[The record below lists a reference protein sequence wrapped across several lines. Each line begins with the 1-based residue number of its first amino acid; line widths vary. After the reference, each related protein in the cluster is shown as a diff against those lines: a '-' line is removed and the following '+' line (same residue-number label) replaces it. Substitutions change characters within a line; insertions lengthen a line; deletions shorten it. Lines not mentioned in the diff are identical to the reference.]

1 MDCCIFGAKVSQGQR
16 GPGGLGSW
24 ASRQSSASGPQS
36 LAASL
41 GGRGLAGEERQGT
54 EKMAPAPQSAVGPL
68 RAPTLRSPPHS
79 PTLKDVCDGP
89 ALTRSS
95 EAGPASA
102 LPPCYRPGLPD
113 PEPPVRAPWTSAW
126 VPSRRPL
133 RLSAEVP
140 GGVITSQAFWV
151 SQGPVLVEETDFP
164 CLCGLAHRL
173 SLSCDLLSSPHQSG
187 VCLQAPYSVQ

>member
-1 MDCCIFGAKVSQGQR
+1 MDCCICGAEVSLGQR

-24 ASRQSSASGPQS
+24 AARQSSAAGPRS

-41 GGRGLAGEERQGT
+41 RSKELAGVERQGT
-54 EKMAPAPQSAVGPL
+54 KTAPAPQSAVGPF

-79 PTLKDVCDGP
+79 LTLKDVCDGP

-95 EAGPASA
+95 EAGPASVP
-102 LPPCYRPGLPD
+102 PPCYRPGLPD
-113 PEPPVRAPWTSAW
+113 PEPPVLAPWTSAW
-126 VPSRRPL
+126 VPSHHTL

-151 SQGPVLVEETDFP
+151 SQGLVLVEETDFP
-164 CLCGLAHRL
+164 CLCGLAHHL
-173 SLSCDLLSSPHQSG
+173 SLSCDLLSSPHQPG
-187 VCLQAPYSVQ
+187 MCLQAPYSV

>member
-1 MDCCIFGAKVSQGQR
+1 MDCCISGAKVSQGQR

-24 ASRQSSASGPQS
+24 AARQSSASGPQS

-102 LPPCYRPGLPD
+102 LPD
-113 PEPPVRAPWTSAW
+113 PEPPVWAPWTSAW
-126 VPSRRPL
+126 VPSHHPL

-173 SLSCDLLSSPHQSG
+173 SLSCDLLSSPHQPG